1 MFASVIQPTG
11 AATASSL
18 IRKRSLLLSHLRA
31 AGAATARTGRHP
43 RSSARGS
50 GRSGTSGGP
59 CRTAGP
65 RDVSFIAFV
74 VYTVGILRLFVIS
87 FFLFWFN

>member
-1 MFASVIQPTG
+1 MPESLRSVLIRFASVMQPT
-11 AATASSL
+11 
-18 IRKRSLLLSHLRA
+18 
-31 AGAATARTGRHP
+31 GAATARTGRRP

-74 VYTVGILRLFVIS
+74 VYTVGILCLFVIS